1 MSVINN
7 ALTDIANKNSQGRQ
21 KIEKAEF
28 VQVKTGNKLAW
39 AVGGF
44 CLSLAIGGWAVSVQ
58 QPTSVPVAFSE
69 EPVTV
74 VNTVPEQI
82 IPAEEKSQ
90 TSPTAKVVASSEVEI
105 YQESL
110 EPKGISKKKTEKA
123 ATPSVTSEKQPVL
136 LAKAEKTEKTE
147 TQHSSKQPEVNK
159 GSLEVKQVELTPEQ
173 LSDTAIERG
182 KKALDSNDLKTA
194 IQEFESALRYQ
205 PENDDTRK
213 RLAALYYGKEDVRN
227 AIEVLQQG
235 IRLNESGQELRIAL
249 AKLLIRENQPE
260 AALSPL
266 LYLPDNAKSSY
277 LELRAALAQQ
287 VKNNPVAAETYQ
299 ILTERAP
306 DNARWWLGLAI
317 QQERNSEFN
326 SAFSSYQQA
335 ISKVGV
341 SKQTQAFI
349 RDRLKLLESLQGEK
363 SAD

>member
-28 VQVKTGNKLAW
+28 AQVKTGNKLAW

-58 QPTSVPVAFSE
+58 QPTSVPVAISE
-69 EPVTV
+69 ESVTV
-74 VNTVPEQI
+74 VNTVPEQVVA
-82 IPAEEKSQ
+82 AEEKIQ
-90 TSPTAKVVASSEVEI
+90 PSPTAKVVASSEVEI
-105 YQESL
+105 YQESV

-123 ATPSVTSEKQPVL
+123 ATSSVTTVKQPVL
-136 LAKAEKTEKTE
+136 LAKADKPE
-147 TQHSSKQPEVNK
+147 TQHSSKQPEVSK
-159 GSLEVKQVELTPEQ
+159 GSLAVKQVELTPEQ

-182 KKALDSNDLKTA
+182 KKALDANDLKTA

-205 PENDDTRK
+205 PENDDSRK

-266 LYLPDNAKSSY
+266 LYLPDNAKNSY

-326 SAFSSYQQA
+326 SAFGSYQQA